1 MKESSIQSEAEEE
14 TVTASSMLRAAREAL
29 GLSQDDV
36 ANALYITVSFI
47 RWIDEDQI
55 DRIPQKAFI
64 KGYLRSY
71 AKLVKLDG
79 DLVVQQF
86 DAGNEVPIPSAE
98 IRGVTEE
105 SVGSINFTGP
115 VFKTGVIGLVGLL
128 VVIVAVWLL
137 SSSTPEPIP
146 VVTMPEESPAE
157 TESETLRPFQLP
169 ERTDLNAFTFDEED
183 GTTGSAESVLLP
195 ESESAETEAVVLP
208 DSEAAES
215 ESDLSTEDEV
225 VNDEP
230 TPDIQPQLPQAS
242 VLEKDISIQRQTVGD
257 TDYITVD
264 AEGVDRLRFVF
275 SDECWLEIEDADG
288 ALICGDLGR
297 TGDELSVYGDAP
309 FEILF
314 GKAPAVTMEFNG
326 RSVDLASWTASDQT
340 AKVTVGR

>member
-36 ANALYITVSFI
+36 ANALYLTVSFI

-169 ERTDLNAFTFDEED
+169 ERTDLNTFTFDEED

-195 ESESAETEAVVLP
+195 ESEGAETETVVLS
-208 DSEAAES
+208 DSEAAET

-264 AEGVDRLRFVF
+264 AEGLDQLRFVF

-288 ALICGDLGR
+288 ALIYGDLGR

>member
-169 ERTDLNAFTFDEED
+169 ERTDLNTFTFDEED

-326 RSVDLASWTASDQT
+326 RSVDLASWTASDQKT
-340 AKVTVGR
+340 KVTFGR